1 MATVPDLIAL
11 DAGLRGAAVAL
22 ALLIAALLLRAHP
35 GSLAA
40 RIGAAFSAGAAA
52 YAVTSTPG
60 FFASPIAPWQLL
72 LATVASG
79 NAVVFWLFAQAL
91 FSDGFVL
98 RWWHG
103 LAWAALAGVAPI
115 SCLLLTPGD
124 TAPLRTLDGVQRLA
138 SLAITALALVQAIA
152 TWRADL
158 VEGRRRMRVFIVG
171 VAGAYALANTLVQIA
186 VPGAEMPALANLANA
201 AGLLLALVVI
211 AWPLLRMAGDDLF
224 VVQRDA
230 AAPEAVVPEAAE
242 PQAPAGPDPAEVA
255 ALERLMH
262 SQHVYREEGLTIGA
276 LAARMG
282 MPEYK
287 LRRLINQ
294 GLGYRNFN
302 AYLNH
307 HRLADA
313 KAALADP
320 ARSDVPVLSIAM
332 DAGYQSLGPFNR
344 AFKAET
350 GMTPSEFRQRRGLPG
365 AQKTAPMLA
374 DSEIG

>member
-1 MATVPDLIAL
+1 MPPLTDFSAL
-11 DAGLRGAAVAL
+11 DAGLRGAAVTL
-22 ALLIAALLLRAHP
+22 ALLIAALLLREHSR
-35 GSLAA
+35 SLAA
-40 RIGAAFSAGAAA
+40 RLGAAFAAGGAA
-52 YAVTSTPG
+52 YAVMSTPG
-60 FFASPIAPWQLL
+60 FFGAPIAPWQLL
-72 LATVASG
+72 LATVATG

-103 LAWAALAGVAPI
+103 LAWAALASVAPI
-115 SCLLLTPGD
+115 SCLMLVPGD
-124 TAPLRTLDGVQRLA
+124 AAALRTLDAVHRLA

-171 VAGAYALANTLVQIA
+171 VAGVYALVNTLVQIA
-186 VPGAEMPALANLANA
+186 VPSAEMPALANLANA
-201 AGLLLALVVI
+201 AGLLLALAVI
-211 AWPLLRMAGDDLF
+211 AWPLLRIAGDELF

-230 AAPEAVVPEAAE
+230 AAPEPTLPEIAE
-242 PQAPAGPDPAEVA
+242 PQAPAAPDPAEVA

-276 LAARMG
+276 LAARVG
-282 MPEYK
+282 VPEYR

-302 AYLNH
+302 AYLNGY
-307 HRLADA
+307 RLADA

-320 ARSDVPVLSIAM
+320 ARSDVPVLNIAM
-332 DAGYQSLGPFNR
+332 DAGFQSLGPFNR

-350 GMTPSEFRQRRGLPG
+350 GMTPSEFRQRRGAPVTPD
-365 AQKTAPMLA
+365 TAPSLA
-374 DSEIG
+374 DSGIG